1 MDAHETGPRSVP
13 EPTRSSSPQPELVV
27 AQAVEVHSG
36 PLPSP
41 ADLKAYGEIGPDFP
55 NRIVAMAESQIDHQQ
70 VMDRHRSWRS
80 SAGLVT
86 GFFVAVLF
94 LGVAAWLIN
103 DGHEVAG
110 TVLGSFDLVGLVA
123 VFVLGRR
130 NGK

>member
-1 MDAHETGPRSVP
+1 MGDHETGPSSVP
-13 EPTRSSSPQPELVV
+13 EPLRSSPAQSELVV

-55 NRIVAMAESQIDHQQ
+55 SRIVAMAESQIDHQQ

-80 SAGLVT
+80 SAGLAA
-86 GFFVAVLF
+86 GFVVAVLF

-123 VFVLGRR
+123 VFVLGRS
-130 NGK
+130 NGR